1 MNPDIRPT
9 QTRMRQLTRRQKL
22 VGLGVVLLVV
32 AALVVVV
39 VRSLNTQTQPGA
51 GGPGGGPGGPGGGPR
66 SAASTVGIATATT
79 ADVPV
84 MLDAIGTVVPAG
96 LVTVRPQV
104 SGVISEI
111 YFTEGQMVRKGQVL
125 AQIDP
130 RPFQAALTQAQG
142 QLQQNQA
149 QLTAARVTLARY
161 ETLLQQDSIATQEV
175 DTQRA
180 LVQQLEG
187 AVTAYRGAV
196 QTAQLNLGYAR
207 IVAPASGRIGLRVID
222 AGNYIAAGDS
232 SGLAVITTLSP
243 IDVEFT
249 VPQAQ
254 IAAIQQR
261 AYSGARLPVLALD
274 TTREK
279 TLDTGVFSTLDN
291 QVSTTTGTVRGKARF
306 PNASGALFPSQFV
319 NIRMTLD
326 TLRDAVTVPSTAV
339 RQNEKTSFVW
349 VVGADSTVSQRPVV
363 TGVATTTT
371 VVVTSGL
378 KAGEKVITEGGDRLT
393 EGGRVAVAGQAR
405 PQRQGGGQRP
415 SQGR

>member
-1 MNPDIRPT
+1 MTPDLRPT

-51 GGPGGGPGGPGGGPR
+51 GGPSGGPGGPGGGPR

-130 RPFQAALTQAQG
+130 RSFQAALTQAQG

-306 PNASGALFPSQFV
+306 PNVSGALFPSQFV

-371 VVVTSGL
+371 VVITSGL

-393 EGGRVAVAGQAR
+393 EGGKVAVAGQAR
-405 PQRQGGGQRP
+405 PQRAGQR
-415 SQGR
+415 SGQGR

>member
-1 MNPDIRPT
+1 MSPDLRPT

-22 VGLGVVLLVV
+22 IGLCVVLLVV

-39 VRSLNTQTQPGA
+39 VRSLNTQTQPDA

-66 SAASTVGIATATT
+66 SAASTVGVATATT
-79 ADVPV
+79 ADVPI

-96 LVTVRPQV
+96 MVTVRPQV

-111 YFTEGQMVRKGQVL
+111 YFAEGQMVRKGQVL

-149 QLTAARVTLARY
+149 QLMAARVTLARY

-196 QTAQLNLGYAR
+196 QTAQLNVDFAR

-279 TLDTGVFSTLDN
+279 TLDAGVFSTLDN
-291 QVSTTTGTVRGKARF
+291 QISTTTGTVRGKARF

-319 NIRMTLD
+319 NVRMTLD

-363 TGVATTTT
+363 TGAATTTT
-371 VVVTSGL
+371 VVITSGL

-393 EGGRVAVAGQAR
+393 EGGKVAVAGQAR
-405 PQRQGGGQRP
+405 PQRQGAGQRP

>member
-66 SAASTVGIATATT
+66 SAASTVGIAAATT

-149 QLTAARVTLARY
+149 HLTAARVTLARY

-363 TGVATTTT
+363 TGVATTTP